1 VIGRGTSVYLIS
13 VEGGDGSGKGEAVR
27 LLNEILG
34 KYPFAEVCSTHEPR
48 RHSDAGRRALEAVQ
62 RGDMTPAEEAALF
75 AEDRLDHTQSWILP
89 RLERSAVVVS
99 DRNVHSSL
107 VYQGVVGDLGLDEV
121 AKLNHGAAVPDLVV
135 WIDCDPDR
143 AIRRIQSGT
152 LRMTSAKQEY
162 FETSEIQKQ
171 IRAGFASLLSGE
183 IQAPA
188 PFDVCR
194 IAGPVLNEGG
204 LDELDKALR
213 KTIRDFIRSRPE
225 PHNVDAETVDRH
237 VIASLVEGMSAQQRL
252 PGMPVSSEP
261 VLHGWLNGASP
272 ATWLER
278 AEAAWP
284 QRNALEHDVP
294 RRFTASSVW
303 SVVGTLS
310 LMDGT
315 SDVRR
320 LYHALGPVRYVSL
333 RHARRLVKWLMDEGW
348 IFRQQNEVKFAEGQ
362 MFRLSDDHLAQ
373 GRLALALWPLREHL
387 EAWREKHPIAS
398 WSTAMAQIIAT
409 VPEQTIANVLARL
422 DLLSSGH
429 VGCPA
434 PEDANQLEGWWRLDP
449 PA

>member
-1 VIGRGTSVYLIS
+1 MYLIS

-27 LLNEILG
+27 LLNEILA

-48 RHSDAGRRALEAVQ
+48 RHADTGRRALEAVQ

-75 AEDRLDHTQSWILP
+75 AEDRLDHTKSWILP
-89 RLERSAVVVS
+89 RLQRSAVVIS
-99 DRNVHSSL
+99 DRNIHSSL

-121 AKLNHGAAVPDLVV
+121 AALNEGAAVPDLVV
-135 WIDCDPDR
+135 WIDCDPER

-162 FETSEIQKQ
+162 FETSDIQKK

-183 IQAPA
+183 VKAPA
-188 PFDVCR
+188 PFDRCT

-204 LDELDKALR
+204 LDELEKALR
-213 KTIRDFIRSRPE
+213 KTVRDFMRTRPE
-225 PHNVDAETVDRH
+225 PQNVNAETVDQH
-237 VIASLVEGMSAQQRL
+237 VIANLVEGMSAQQRL

-272 ATWLER
+272 ATWMER
-278 AEAAWP
+278 AEASWP
-284 QRNALEHDVP
+284 ERSALEHDVP
-294 RRFTASSVW
+294 RRFTAMSVW

-320 LYHALGPVRYVSL
+320 LYHALGPVRFVSL
-333 RHARRLVKWLMDEGW
+333 RHVRRLVKWLIGEGW

-387 EAWREKHPIAS
+387 ETWREKHPKAS
-398 WSTAMAQIIAT
+398 WATAMASVVQDA
-409 VPEQTIANVLARL
+409 PEQVVNDVLARL
-422 DLLSSGH
+422 SLLSSGH

-434 PEDANQLEGWWRLDP
+434 PEDATQLEGWWRLDP